1 ETDYKAASRAIKA
14 AGYATAPDYADV
26 LIKTIQTYGLNFYDP
41 GGKFWPESSP
51 EQSLEVKTCTV
62 QAGDSFWKIAAEQ
75 LGDGGKYKELAEF
88 NGLTPESIIF
98 PGQVLKIPGK

>member
-51 EQSLEVKTCTV
+51 EQSLEVKTYTV
-62 QAGDSFWKIAAEQ
+62 KGGDSFWKIAAEQ
-75 LGDGGKYKELAEF
+75 LGDGGRYKELAEF
-88 NGLTPESIIF
+88 NKLSTESLIF
-98 PGQVLKIPGK
+98 PELALKLPE